1 MSEVMRCFTPG
12 GDVGDGMSKMD
23 KKTFLA
29 GEYKFVPELLEVWVL
44 IY

>member
-1 MSEVMRCFTPG
+1 MSEVGRCYRGEG
-12 GDVGDGMSKMD
+12 GVWDGMSKMD
-23 KKTFLA
+23 KKTWLA